1 MHHAWTRL
9 LECNSSLY
17 NVTVLQNKYKKVYDD
32 NYKEYKS
39 KMDEFYGR
47 YPDAKELFKR
57 YVFIHMY
64 VCLCVCHIVVLYYT
78 VKKAHKERGMCTT
91 VLVTIIST
99 LYLPY

>member
-17 NVTVLQNKYKKVYDD
+17 NVIVLQNKYKKVYDD

-64 VCLCVCHIVVLYYT
+64 ACLCVSYCCALLYS
-78 VKKAHKERGMCTT
+78 KKGPQGKRYVYHRTC
-91 VLVTIIST
+91 
-99 LYLPY
+99 YYY